1 MDPRQKDGVVNM
13 EDTLVGRGTIEETR
27 NKTAYDVTYK
37 IWYKIESGR
46 SRSLKVDR
54 GGVVLFIRSITGL
67 EIPRGAYR
75 LKHVGQSHEIIYL
88 RNDGFEN
95 WHVVDKLS

>member
-1 MDPRQKDGVVNM
+1 MESRQKEGVVKM
-13 EDTLVGRGTIEETR
+13 EDTLEGRGTIEGTS
-27 NKTAYDVTYK
+27 NKTPYEVVYK
-37 IWYKIESGR
+37 IWYKIELSR
-46 SRSLKVDR
+46 SRSLKVNR

-75 LKHVGQSHEIIYL
+75 LKRVGQLPEIIYL

-95 WHVVDKLS
+95 WHVIDRPS